1 MEAKLKEVLQKTGE
15 TTGSPPPLICDE
27 EEEEEED
34 EEEKEE
40 KEEDEKEGVPSATVL
55 KLDLFCCSCQSAFS

>member
-27 EEEEEED
+27 EEEEE
-34 EEEKEE
+34 